1 MDLLSRSVNVVVV
14 ADGTSS
20 QRAGDRAV
28 ALQWMA
34 GAGATIT
41 TTESL
46 MLMMCRSAE
55 HAAFKPI
62 LSTLIAH
69 NKHRNRLLEEGLGV
83 GGGSGGVPPVRLA

>member
-1 MDLLSRSVNVVVV
+1 MIV

-28 ALQWMA
+28 AMQWMA
-34 GAGATIT
+34 GAGAAIT

-46 MLMMCRSAE
+46 MLMMCRTAE

-62 LSTLIAH
+62 LAELIRH
-69 NKHRNRLLEEGLGV
+69 NKRRNRLLDEGLGV
-83 GGGSGGVPPVRLA
+83 AGEGGVVSPVRLA